1 MFRKK
6 LVSYALVMVMALS
19 MVACNSKDNTKA
31 TDGNTEEVASSSQAE
46 GGSEETT
53 TEPFNKIDAST
64 LVWSDYVTIGEY
76 KGIEVEVPSVE
87 VTEEEIE
94 EKVQSL
100 LSYYAKINEIT
111 EGTVADG
118 QTVNIDYTGYI
129 NDVQFDGGTATGASL
144 TIGSNSFIDGFE
156 AGLIGVNVGET
167 VTLNLKFP
175 DPYLNNPDYAG
186 KDVVFKVKVNSIQE
200 IVKPELN
207 DEFIATNTTYTTVD
221 EYKASVKE
229 NLKTT
234 KEEEL
239 KSDKLND
246 VWTKIIDNCEVV
258 AYPEDLVNQYKEE
271 MNDYYTQIATNYFSS
286 TLEDYVVA
294 NGSSMEEF
302 NTTIDE
308 YGKSSAISELVAI
321 AIAEKENIEVSDD
334 ELKEYVDSLLE
345 EGSVSGFETAEEII
359 DYYGESYLKLSL
371 KFQKVLEYV
380 EEQAVEVTAK

>member
-46 GGSEETT
+46 DGSEETT

-100 LSYYAKINEIT
+100 LSYYAKINEVT